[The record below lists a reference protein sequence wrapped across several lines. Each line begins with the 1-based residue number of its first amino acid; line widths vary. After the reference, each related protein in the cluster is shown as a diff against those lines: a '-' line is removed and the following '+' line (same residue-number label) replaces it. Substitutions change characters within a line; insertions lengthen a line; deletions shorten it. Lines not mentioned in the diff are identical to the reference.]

1 MAREREATD
10 TTGRSTSRRP
20 CRGRVWKVG
29 SYEKSETMNTKTKPI
44 TITVNVPDNGN
55 PHHVTVTVA
64 DMISAKFSL

>member
-1 MAREREATD
+1 
-10 TTGRSTSRRP
+10 
-20 CRGRVWKVG
+20 
-29 SYEKSETMNTKTKPI
+29 MNTKTKPI